1 MQINKKKRFVFL
13 ISKHEI
19 LCSPQANKD
28 EYIKQAIQCFRIM
41 KIYRQ
46 INDSGRVGRKIKITL
61 KPSIGDND

>member
-1 MQINKKKRFVFL
+1 MVYTHANEPKKALCILF
-13 ISKHEI
+13 SKHEI
-19 LCSPQANKD
+19 LCSLPANKD

-61 KPSIGDND
+61 